1 MTLEHD
7 IETINEYMQWKAVR
21 QDTSPEAFVRDR
33 AQQTAYDRLSKGI
46 EFMTAYGVE
55 NEFGKFEV
63 DKDENM
69 SGPYI
74 QKLYNILNGTA

>member
-7 IETINEYMQWKAVR
+7 IDTINEYMQWKAVR

-46 EFMTAYGVE
+46 SYIEVIGVQQHADV
-55 NEFGKFEV
+55 GKFALHAIEV
-63 DKDENM
+63 
-69 SGPYI
+69 G
-74 QKLYNILNGTA
+74 KLYLILNGEDS